1 MLKSQRGNFEGISYF
16 TISYN
21 QKVVSEK
28 SASRARK
35 GLKAA
40 FGRLFALSGRHEKQ
54 YFRAEINEKE
64 EKRAFSDLFSPFFRP
79 KQMTRTNR
87 GTFSRAKKAASDCSL
102 STKKGQRV
110 GFPEASGRKENGQ
123 KEEFG
128 QILRA
133 KRKTMLRK
141 NRTIFGFSSPL
152 PPPVSS
158 DASGEVFF
166 RTKKRR
172 DSLPSQ

>member
-1 MLKSQRGNFEGISYF
+1 MKEFPISQSV
-16 TISYN
+16 TAKKLC
-21 QKVVSEK
+21 QKK

-64 EKRAFSDLFSPFFRP
+64 EKRAFSDLFSPVFRP

-102 STKKGQRV
+102 STKKGCALFFRKHR
-110 GFPEASGRKENGQ
+110 EGRKMDRKKSLDRFCEQREKRRFGKIEQ
-123 KEEFG
+123 FSAFPRLFPHPSLPKPQEERFFG
-128 QILRA
+128 Q
-133 KRKTMLRK
+133 
-141 NRTIFGFSSPL
+141 
-152 PPPVSS
+152 
-158 DASGEVFF
+158 
-166 RTKKRR
+166 KKRR